1 MRKGLVLVLLS
12 ILAFTAFGQITIEK
26 EVDEMTDEVN
36 YVASE
41 RFYVANEAKTLGFA
55 IDVMLGVK
63 DGIMYSKGW
72 IVTTADLGGCN
83 EDNEMIILF
92 EDGSKIT
99 LESFNKFNCDEVAFF
114 ILSLEQEVFIANKR
128 IKKIRFKNGFSYE
141 TYTNEV
147 DYPNYFIELYNAI
160 EVQNK

>member
-1 MRKGLVLVLLS
+1 MRKGVLVVLLN
-12 ILAFTAFGQITIEK
+12 ILAFTAFSQITIEK
-26 EVDEMTDEVN
+26 EVDEMTDEVS

-41 RFYVANEAKTLGFA
+41 RFYVANEAKTQGFA

-63 DGIMYSKGW
+63 DSIIYSKGW
-72 IVTTADLGGCN
+72 IVTTANLGGCN

-92 EDGSKIT
+92 EDGSKIN

-114 ILSLEQEVFIANKR
+114 MLSLDQEFSIANKR
-128 IKKIRFKNGFSYE
+128 IKKVRFKNGFSYE

-147 DYPNYFIELYNAI
+147 DYPHYFIELYNAI
-160 EVQNK
+160 DAKNK